1 MQMTREGKE
10 TVEIR
15 AFIDEKYSQYG
26 PPTDTEPVPE
36 SQFGMAGPPLP
47 GSTSPLPANTV
58 QEGTADSCGQTASS
72 CQETGR

>member
-26 PPTDTEPVPE
+26 PPTDTEPIPG
-36 SQFGMAGPPLP
+36 SQFGMTESLLP
-47 GSTSPLPANTV
+47 GSTDSLPLHMV
-58 QEGTADSCGQTASS
+58 QKGAADSCGQTARS
-72 CQETGR
+72 CQKAGR